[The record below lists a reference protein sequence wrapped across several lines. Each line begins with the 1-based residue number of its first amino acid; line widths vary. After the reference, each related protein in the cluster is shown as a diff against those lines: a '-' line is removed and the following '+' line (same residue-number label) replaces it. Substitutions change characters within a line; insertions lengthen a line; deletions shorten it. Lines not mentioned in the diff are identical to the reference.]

1 MKKIFAAIVALL
13 LVTNI
18 SVWAIRPATAIP
30 VDLQCGIINPT
41 PNQGGPQRTPAPE
54 VYQDGYNMYVPES
67 LIGDTLQLV
76 DEDSNVVY
84 SIVITDEEVNL
95 PTTLT
100 GTYELQIIHD
110 NLCFYGDIEL

>member
-1 MKKIFAAIVALL
+1 MKKIFATILALF
-13 LVTNI
+13 LVSNVSVLAFQPVNNGYVELQSRPIDVKPGTND
-18 SVWAIRPATAIP
+18 PH
-30 VDLQCGIINPT
+30 
-41 PNQGGPQRTPAPE
+41 RTPAPE
-54 VYQDGYNMYVPES
+54 VYQDGHTLYVPES
-67 LIGDTLQLV
+67 CIGDTLQLV

-110 NLCFYGDIEL
+110 NLCFYGEIEL